1 MILASSTGSQS
12 AKSSAPGRR
21 GKNIT
26 EQKKEFPTAMAL
38 VMTRSAKRIAGK
50 YGDLGLATLRSLK
63 QYASIFIILCW
74 IGISAHAA
82 EVSCVGRYETP
93 ILEEIAKTLW
103 PSGARPHVVDDDWVD
118 VPDAAP
124 PTSAQPNPIPKFDP
138 TQPYEPVESTATCST
153 GLLRGSIEKGDYDK
167 IVKLYRGSHPF
178 LGQFKLISSGGNVD
192 EAIKI
197 GRLFRKYMITA
208 WAPAEINGSFFLPG
222 SSTKPLCYDSS
233 ECVCASACALIW
245 FGAQDR
251 FGTVGLHRPRIND
264 PTFKALS
271 PAEASAVYR
280 RVLDSV
286 VRYLDEMEVP
296 KQMIES
302 MVATGSAEI
311 RWVDSIKNRLER
323 PPSIAEWKDASCG
336 SFTAQE
342 ENTLLELRLHTMNG
356 TGLSQ
361 QEALTSNLLSEKEGK
376 KAECEGVLIS
386 RQRDRL
392 APP

>member
-1 MILASSTGSQS
+1 M
-12 AKSSAPGRR
+12 
-21 GKNIT
+21 
-26 EQKKEFPTAMAL
+26 
-38 VMTRSAKRIAGK
+38 V
-50 YGDLGLATLRSLK
+50 TLRSLK

-82 EVSCVGRYETP
+82 EVLCVERDETP

-103 PSGARPHVVDDDWVD
+103 PSGARPHVVDDGWVD

-124 PTSAQPNPIPKFDP
+124 PTSAQPNPIRKFDP
-138 TQPYEPVESTATCST
+138 TQPYEPVESTATCSA
-153 GLLRGSIEKGDYDK
+153 GLLRGSIEKGDYGK
-167 IVKLYRGSHPF
+167 IVSLLRANHPF
-178 LGQFKLISSGGNVD
+178 LNTFYLMSPGGNVD
-192 EAIKI
+192 EAFKI
-197 GRLFRKYMITA
+197 GRLFRKYMISA
-208 WAPAEINGSFFLPG
+208 QAPAEINRVFLLPA
-222 SSTKPLCYDSS
+222 SSTKWLCNGEP

-245 FGAQDR
+245 FGAQER
-251 FGTVGLHRPRIND
+251 LGTVGLHRPRTDD
-264 PTFKALS
+264 PSFKALG

-280 RVLDSV
+280 RIVDSV

-311 RWVDSIKNRLER
+311 RWVDSIKNGLQR

-336 SFTAQE
+336 SWTAQE
-342 ENTLLELRLHTMNG
+342 NNALLELELHKMNG
-356 TGLSQ
+356 TEQSQ
-361 QEALTSNLLSEKEGK
+361 QEALTSNLLSERERK
-376 KAECEGVLIS
+376 KSECEGVLIS

>member
-1 MILASSTGSQS
+1 MILGSSTGSQS
-12 AKSSAPGRR
+12 PKCSAPGRR
-21 GKNIT
+21 GRNIT
-26 EQKKEFPTAMAL
+26 EQKKEYPTAMAL
-38 VMTRSAKRIAGK
+38 VMARSAKRIAGK

-82 EVSCVGRYETP
+82 EVSCVGRYESP
-93 ILEEIAKTLW
+93 IPEEIAQKLW
-103 PSGARPHVVDDDWVD
+103 PSGARPLVDEWETIHDA
-118 VPDAAP
+118 VPQASAP
-124 PTSAQPNPIPKFDP
+124 PFDP
-138 TQPYEPVESTATCST
+138 TQPFEVVESAATCSV
-153 GLLRGSIEKGDYDK
+153 GLLRGSIEKGDYEK

-197 GRLFRKYMITA
+197 GRLFRKYMIAA

-222 SSTKPLCYDSS
+222 SSTKPLCNDSS

-251 FGTVGLHRPRIND
+251 FGTVGLHRPRTND

-280 RVLDSV
+280 RMLDSV

-356 TGLSQ
+356 TGLPQ

-386 RQRDRL
+386 HQRDRL